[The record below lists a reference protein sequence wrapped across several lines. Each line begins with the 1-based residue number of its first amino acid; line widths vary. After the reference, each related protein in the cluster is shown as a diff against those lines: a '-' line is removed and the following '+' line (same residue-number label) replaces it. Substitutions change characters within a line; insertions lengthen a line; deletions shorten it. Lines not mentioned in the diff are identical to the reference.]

1 MTSYLL
7 TAPHLSS
14 SPPCKLHL
22 RSTRLR
28 LAVAVAVGTPRLNAG
43 TLAAADSVD
52 RRPPS
57 PKPPPLRLP
66 KSLPLRSLK
75 PYLLSQSGPVLLGW
89 LCGAV
94 SAFSLSKLVP
104 RIGKFSS
111 DFAGADVFRLRGEG
125 FALGVLLLARAVSSY
140 LQHAFLWDAALKAV
154 YRVRVDAFERVL
166 ERDLGFF
173 EGGGGVSAGDIAYRI
188 TAEASDVAD
197 TIYALLNTIV
207 PSTLQLSA
215 MAMQMLTISPAL
227 SLISAV
233 IIPCV
238 ALVIAFLGERLRK
251 ISKKANLSIAAL
263 SAYLNEVL
271 PAIVFVKANNAEACE
286 IARFKRLARVDLSE
300 RLKKRKMKAL
310 IPQIIQSIYMGAL
323 FLFCAG
329 SLLLSKGSFEGCS
342 MVSFV
347 TSLVLIIEPIQDVGK
362 AYNELKQ
369 GEPAIERL
377 FELGRFKA
385 KVMEKPDEIHLD
397 NMAGELK
404 FCHVSFRYS
413 DKMALVLDRL
423 DLHIK
428 AGETVALVGPSGGG
442 KTTLVKLLL
451 RLYDP
456 SSGCI
461 CVDNYNIQNIQLKSL
476 RRHVCLVSQDITL
489 FSGTVAENIGY
500 RDLMN
505 GIDMDRVE
513 LAGQLAN
520 ADEFIKKL
528 PEGYN
533 TNIGPRGSVLSG
545 GQKQRLAIARA
556 VYQDPSILILDEAT
570 SALDSRSELLVRQAL
585 QRLMETRTVLVIAH
599 RLETVLMANRIFT
612 LNDGRLQELT
622 RSSLLGGHL
631 NSLESEGLVI

>member
-1 MTSYLL
+1 
-7 TAPHLSS
+7 
-14 SPPCKLHL
+14 
-22 RSTRLR
+22 
-28 LAVAVAVGTPRLNAG
+28 
-43 TLAAADSVD
+43 
-52 RRPPS
+52 
-57 PKPPPLRLP
+57 
-66 KSLPLRSLK
+66 
-75 PYLLSQSGPVLLGW
+75 
-89 LCGAV
+89 
-94 SAFSLSKLVP
+94 
-104 RIGKFSS
+104 
-111 DFAGADVFRLRGEG
+111 
-125 FALGVLLLARAVSSY
+125 
-140 LQHAFLWDAALKAV
+140 
-154 YRVRVDAFERVL
+154 
-166 ERDLGFF
+166 
-173 EGGGGVSAGDIAYRI
+173 
-188 TAEASDVAD
+188 
-197 TIYALLNTIV
+197 
-207 PSTLQLSA
+207 
-215 MAMQMLTISPAL
+215 
-227 SLISAV
+227 
-233 IIPCV
+233 
-238 ALVIAFLGERLRK
+238 
-251 ISKKANLSIAAL
+251 
-263 SAYLNEVL
+263 
-271 PAIVFVKANNAEACE
+271 
-286 IARFKRLARVDLSE
+286 
-300 RLKKRKMKAL
+300 
-310 IPQIIQSIYMGAL
+310 
-323 FLFCAG
+323 
-329 SLLLSKGSFEGCS
+329 
-342 MVSFV
+342 
-347 TSLVLIIEPIQDVGK
+347 
-362 AYNELKQ
+362 
-369 GEPAIERL
+369 
-377 FELGRFKA
+377 
-385 KVMEKPDEIHLD
+385 MEKPDAIHLD

-413 DKMALVLDRL
+413 DKMPLVLDRL

-528 PEGYN
+528 PEDYN